1 MTKTEGPAPESG
13 RIYDDFVA
21 TIGRTPLVRLP
32 RLGAEAGLAAELLA
46 KLEMFNPLSSV
57 KDRIALAM
65 IEAAEAQG
73 RITPGHSTL
82 VEPTSGN
89 TGIGLA
95 FIAAARGYRL
105 ILTMPANMST
115 ERSKLFAFYGAR
127 VELTDPAAGMRGAI
141 DRADALLEEI
151 PDSFQPAQFSN
162 PANPR
167 AHRCGTAEEIWRDT
181 GGAVDGLIAGVG
193 TGGTLTGVAGL
204 LKERRPGFRAYAVEP
219 AGSPVLSGGAPGPHG
234 LQGIGA
240 GFLPETLD
248 AALVDET
255 LQVEDAEALA
265 MSRRVAR
272 LEGVPCGISSGAALA
287 AAVRVAARPELAGQ
301 RLVVIL
307 ASSAERYLSTP
318 LFEGLDDEA

>member
-1 MTKTEGPAPESG
+1 MEAPAPEGG

-21 TIGRTPLVRLP
+21 TIGETPLVRLS

-65 IEAAEAQG
+65 IEAAEAEG
-73 RITPGHSTL
+73 RITPGRSTL
-82 VEPTSGN
+82 IEPTSGN

-105 ILTMPANMST
+105 ILTMPANMSA
-115 ERSKLFAFYGAR
+115 ERRKLFAFYGAR

-141 DRADALLEEI
+141 DRAEALLEEI
-151 PDSFQPAQFSN
+151 PDSFTPAQFSN

-167 AHRCGTAEEIWRDT
+167 AHRLRTAEEIWRDT
-181 GGAVDGLIAGVG
+181 GGSVDGLIAGVG
-193 TGGTLTGVAGL
+193 TGGTLTGIAGV

-240 GFLPETLD
+240 GFLPDTLD
-248 AALVDET
+248 ATLVDET
-255 LQVEDAEALA
+255 LQVTDDEALA

-272 LEGVPCGISSGAALA
+272 LEGIPCGISSGAALS
-287 AAVRVAARPELAGQ
+287 AAVQVAARPELAGQ

-307 ASSAERYLSTP
+307 ASGAERYLSTP